1 MKTIHAYW
9 IALRIEYHWRRILH
23 YRKAGSRLLDAGE
36 PLTSE
41 RLIAL
46 TKKIDHHGTIALRL
60 ENQYEAVTGSAL

>member
-9 IALRIEYHWRRILH
+9 IALRIEYHWHRILH

-36 PLTSE
+36 PLTLE

-60 ENQYEAVTGSAL
+60 ENQYEAVTGSET